1 MSATILSIDEIVS
14 DPKIRGGRPVIR
26 GTGLMVMDVVL
37 THTTGDKLS
46 AEEIAEHYLVPLS
59 GVYAALSYYHLH
71 KEQLDEQLQRENEEA
86 EQLILELE
94 QQGKLKRHE

>member
-1 MSATILSIDEIVS
+1 MSTTILSIDEIVS
-14 DPKIRGGRPVIR
+14 DPKIRSGRPVIR

-37 THTTGDKLS
+37 SHTTGDELS
-46 AEEIAEHYLVPLS
+46 AEEIAEHYRVPLS

-71 KEQLDEQLQRENEEA
+71 REQLDEQLRQENEKA